1 MKPIMST
8 ERAASLV
15 AAIALMFSSASCA
28 DRNADTADTAAGT
41 VGATA
46 GAAAATPATTPGAPG
61 PGTAAE
67 TNDDRIEVALS
78 NDANLRGFGLDVDER
93 SGRIILRGA
102 VRTEQQKAEAGQV
115 ALRIVPGATI
125 DNRIRVEAAARMGT
139 TAPTDADDAEEK
151 VENALE
157 ADAVLGPFDLEV
169 DEDDGRII
177 ISGNVRTA
185 AQKAQAEQIARNI
198 AGTITI
204 VNRVAVRP

>member
-1 MKPIMST
+1 MKPMKSAD
-8 ERAASLV
+8 RAASLI

-28 DRNADTADTAAGT
+28 DRDADTADTAAGT

-46 GAAAATPATTPGAPG
+46 GAATPATTPGAPG

-115 ALRIVPGATI
+115 ALRTVPGATI

-139 TAPTDADDAEEK
+139 TAPTDADEAEEK